1 MVIIKVSTDVTGEDA
16 YMLNVFYGDMPNVI
30 YNTAVYFKNT
40 YAEEWITAPLTRE
53 MIQDVDHS
61 TVLDSGVIDS
71 PVLGKI
77 PPVQLSGG
85 VKTLILIAN
94 EPEKVFN
101 ASTCGDNCAKWLL
114 KIAENRDVTI
124 NLRHLMDFGNGT
136 FTIRILNTNQIV
148 HSMRELVPIAGL
160 YVLGIFMTG
169 AYRVVVQNRKIKFD
183 FEIRRNITILR
194 GDSATGKTTL
204 VEMIREYE
212 ELGPD
217 SGIELQCEKDCVV
230 LSGRQWEKQLSD
242 LSQSIVFIDEG
253 NAFTASKE
261 FAAAIQKTD
270 NYYVLVT
277 REGLETL
284 PYSVTEIYGIRAS
297 KHFGDLKQTYNEFF
311 RIYGKPMGLEK
322 LKPVAIITEDSNSGF
337 QFFQAVC
344 AENGIICESAG
355 GKSNIFKMLSDRAGE
370 NVLVVADGAAFGSQ
384 MERIMQLLALQPDSH
399 IYLPESFEWLILRS
413 GLLEDTE
420 VDEILK
426 SPENHVESQQYFSW
440 ERYFT
445 AVLMQKTSD
454 SYLKYTK
461 SKLNPVYLQEHEKKA
476 ILSEMSRIQLDKK
489 DI

>member
-1 MVIIKVSTDVTGEDA
+1 
-16 YMLNVFYGDMPNVI
+16 
-30 YNTAVYFKNT
+30 
-40 YAEEWITAPLTRE
+40 
-53 MIQDVDHS
+53 
-61 TVLDSGVIDS
+61 
-71 PVLGKI
+71 
-77 PPVQLSGG
+77 
-85 VKTLILIAN
+85 
-94 EPEKVFN
+94 
-101 ASTCGDNCAKWLL
+101 
-114 KIAENRDVTI
+114 
-124 NLRHLMDFGNGT
+124 
-136 FTIRILNTNQIV
+136 
-148 HSMRELVPIAGL
+148 
-160 YVLGIFMTG
+160 MTG
-169 AYRVVVQNRKIKFD
+169 AYRVIVQNKKIKFD

-204 VEMIREYE
+204 VEMIQEYE
-212 ELGPD
+212 ELGSD
-217 SGIELQCEKDCVV
+217 SGITLQCERNCAV
-230 LSGRQWEKQLSD
+230 LSGRQWEKQLAG
-242 LSQSIVFIDEG
+242 LSQSIVFVDEG
-253 NAFTASKE
+253 NVFTASKE

-277 REGLETL
+277 RESLETL
-284 PYSVTEIYGIRAS
+284 PYSVTEIYGIRTS

-311 RIYGKPMGLEK
+311 QIYGKPVGTGT
-322 LKPVAIITEDSNSGF
+322 LKPAIVITEDSNSGF

-344 AENGIICESAG
+344 AENGIFCESAG

-413 GLLEDTE
+413 GLLEDAE

-426 SPENHVESQQYFSW
+426 SPENYVESQQYFSW

-445 AVLMQKTSD
+445 AVLMQKTAD

-476 ILSEMSRIQLDKK
+476 VLSEMSRIQLDKK

>member
-1 MVIIKVSTDVTGEDA
+1 
-16 YMLNVFYGDMPNVI
+16 
-30 YNTAVYFKNT
+30 
-40 YAEEWITAPLTRE
+40 
-53 MIQDVDHS
+53 
-61 TVLDSGVIDS
+61 
-71 PVLGKI
+71 
-77 PPVQLSGG
+77 
-85 VKTLILIAN
+85 
-94 EPEKVFN
+94 
-101 ASTCGDNCAKWLL
+101 
-114 KIAENRDVTI
+114 
-124 NLRHLMDFGNGT
+124 
-136 FTIRILNTNQIV
+136 
-148 HSMRELVPIAGL
+148 
-160 YVLGIFMTG
+160 MTG

-230 LSGRQWEKQLSD
+230 LSGRQWEKQLAD

-322 LKPVAIITEDSNSGF
+322 LKPTAIITEDSNSGF
-337 QFFQAVC
+337 QFFQAVR
-344 AENGIICESAG
+344 AENGIFCESAG

-399 IYLPESFEWLILRS
+399 IYRPESFEWLILRS
-413 GLLEDTE
+413 GLLEDAE

-426 SPENHVESQQYFSW
+426 SPENYVESQQYFSW

-445 AVLMQKTSD
+445 AVLMQKTAD

-476 ILSEMSRIQLDKK
+476 VLSEMSRIQLDKK

>member
-1 MVIIKVSTDVTGEDA
+1 MV
-16 YMLNVFYGDMPNVI
+16 
-30 YNTAVYFKNT
+30 
-40 YAEEWITAPLTRE
+40 
-53 MIQDVDHS
+53 
-61 TVLDSGVIDS
+61 
-71 PVLGKI
+71 
-77 PPVQLSGG
+77 
-85 VKTLILIAN
+85 
-94 EPEKVFN
+94 
-101 ASTCGDNCAKWLL
+101 
-114 KIAENRDVTI
+114 
-124 NLRHLMDFGNGT
+124 
-136 FTIRILNTNQIV
+136 
-148 HSMRELVPIAGL
+148 
-160 YVLGIFMTG
+160 G
-169 AYRVVVQNRKIKFD
+169 AYRVVIQNKKIKFD

-204 VEMIREYE
+204 VEMIQEYE
-212 ELGPD
+212 ELGSD
-217 SGIELQCEKDCVV
+217 SGITLQCERNCAV
-230 LSGRQWEKQLSD
+230 LSGRQWEKQLAG
-242 LSQSIVFIDEG
+242 LSQSIVFVDEG

-277 REGLETL
+277 RESLETL
-284 PYSVTEIYGIRAS
+284 PYSVTEIYGIRTS

-311 RIYGKPMGLEK
+311 QIYGKPVGTGT
-322 LKPVAIITEDSNSGF
+322 LKPAIVITEDSNSGY
-337 QFFQAVC
+337 QFFRSVC
-344 AENGIICESAG
+344 TESGIDCKSAR

-413 GLLEDTE
+413 GLLEDAE

-426 SPENHVESQQYFSW
+426 SPENYVESQQYFSW

-445 AVLMQKTSD
+445 AVLMQKTAD

-476 ILSEMSRIQLDKK
+476 VLSEMSRIQLDKK

>member
-1 MVIIKVSTDVTGEDA
+1 
-16 YMLNVFYGDMPNVI
+16 
-30 YNTAVYFKNT
+30 
-40 YAEEWITAPLTRE
+40 
-53 MIQDVDHS
+53 
-61 TVLDSGVIDS
+61 
-71 PVLGKI
+71 
-77 PPVQLSGG
+77 
-85 VKTLILIAN
+85 
-94 EPEKVFN
+94 
-101 ASTCGDNCAKWLL
+101 
-114 KIAENRDVTI
+114 
-124 NLRHLMDFGNGT
+124 
-136 FTIRILNTNQIV
+136 
-148 HSMRELVPIAGL
+148 
-160 YVLGIFMTG
+160 MTG

-230 LSGRQWEKQLSD
+230 LSGRQWEKQLAD

-311 RIYGKPMGLEK
+311 QIYGKPVGTGT
-322 LKPVAIITEDSNSGF
+322 LKPAIVITEDSNSGY
-337 QFFQAVC
+337 QFFRSVC
-344 AENGIICESAG
+344 TESGIDCKSAR

-413 GLLEDTE
+413 GLLEDEE

-426 SPENHVESQQYFSW
+426 SPENYVESQQYFSW

-445 AVLMQKTSD
+445 AVLMQKTAD

-476 ILSEMSRIQLDKK
+476 VLSEMSRIQLDKK

>member
-1 MVIIKVSTDVTGEDA
+1 MIIKVSTDVTGEDA

-136 FTIRILNTNQIV
+136 
-148 HSMRELVPIAGL
+148 
-160 YVLGIFMTG
+160 
-169 AYRVVVQNRKIKFD
+169 
-183 FEIRRNITILR
+183 
-194 GDSATGKTTL
+194 
-204 VEMIREYE
+204 
-212 ELGPD
+212 
-217 SGIELQCEKDCVV
+217 
-230 LSGRQWEKQLSD
+230 
-242 LSQSIVFIDEG
+242 
-253 NAFTASKE
+253 
-261 FAAAIQKTD
+261 
-270 NYYVLVT
+270 
-277 REGLETL
+277 
-284 PYSVTEIYGIRAS
+284 S

-311 RIYGKPMGLEK
+311 RIYGNPMGLEK

-344 AENGIICESAG
+344 AENGIFCESAG

-370 NVLVVADGAAFGSQ
+370 NILVVADGAAFGSQ

-426 SPENHVESQQYFSW
+426 SPEDHVESQQYFSW

-445 AVLMQKTSD
+445 AVLMQKTAD

-476 ILSEMSRIQLDKK
+476 ILSEMSHIQLDKK

>member
-1 MVIIKVSTDVTGEDA
+1 
-16 YMLNVFYGDMPNVI
+16 
-30 YNTAVYFKNT
+30 
-40 YAEEWITAPLTRE
+40 
-53 MIQDVDHS
+53 
-61 TVLDSGVIDS
+61 
-71 PVLGKI
+71 
-77 PPVQLSGG
+77 
-85 VKTLILIAN
+85 
-94 EPEKVFN
+94 
-101 ASTCGDNCAKWLL
+101 
-114 KIAENRDVTI
+114 
-124 NLRHLMDFGNGT
+124 
-136 FTIRILNTNQIV
+136 
-148 HSMRELVPIAGL
+148 
-160 YVLGIFMTG
+160 MTG

-344 AENGIICESAG
+344 AENGIFCESAG

-370 NVLVVADGAAFGSQ
+370 NVLVVADGAAFGS
-384 MERIMQLLALQPDSH
+384 EIDRVMQLMGGKDQVVL
-399 IYLPESFEWLILRS
+399 YLPESFEWLILKAKVVKS
-413 GLLEDTE
+413 KWADQVLEKPWE
-420 VDEILK
+420 Y
-426 SPENHVESQQYFSW
+426 VESKTYFSW
-440 ERYFT
+440 ERFFT
-445 AVLMQKTSD
+445 AVLIEETNG
-454 SYLKYTK
+454 SYLAYAKR
-461 SKLNPVYLQEHEKKA
+461 KLNPAYLNDSVKDS
-476 ILSEMSRIQLDKK
+476 ILEQMTKIKLF
-489 DI
+489 

>member
-1 MVIIKVSTDVTGEDA
+1 
-16 YMLNVFYGDMPNVI
+16 
-30 YNTAVYFKNT
+30 
-40 YAEEWITAPLTRE
+40 
-53 MIQDVDHS
+53 
-61 TVLDSGVIDS
+61 
-71 PVLGKI
+71 
-77 PPVQLSGG
+77 
-85 VKTLILIAN
+85 
-94 EPEKVFN
+94 
-101 ASTCGDNCAKWLL
+101 
-114 KIAENRDVTI
+114 
-124 NLRHLMDFGNGT
+124 
-136 FTIRILNTNQIV
+136 
-148 HSMRELVPIAGL
+148 
-160 YVLGIFMTG
+160 MTG

-344 AENGIICESAG
+344 AENGIFCESAG
-355 GKSNIFKMLSDRAGE
+355 GKSNIFKILSDRAGE
-370 NVLVVADGAAFGSQ
+370 NILVVADGAAFGSQ

-445 AVLMQKTSD
+445 AVLMQKTAD

-476 ILSEMSRIQLDKK
+476 ILSEMSHIQLDKK